1 MKKRI
6 VPFLLVLMVSCLFW
20 TFSRAQAAAVDDQ
33 AAVIDVNLAGE
44 ITALS
49 KLSEDNL
56 GIGLRVLTKHFL
68 GGADIRTYAEKTL
81 SEKPGNESLVLL
93 AVIIG
98 EESYHAA
105 LGSRTEEMLGR
116 EKVENLLTGHFRQP
130 FIRDRAYDRALASF
144 FLALS
149 EHIQSAVGKEL
160 PANRLLLDYAE
171 RTAVKPAVTSAPA
184 SPVSWLEGILSDA
197 ENSVRNAD
205 RYVQETRQAEEGSGK
220 GMSWFQIALIGFIL
234 YKVFG
239 RKRGGKKGCGPF
251 SWILGTWGV
260 SKIFGWR
267 K

>member
-1 MKKRI
+1 MRKRFI
-6 VPFLLVLMVSCLFW
+6 PFLLVLMVFCSFW
-20 TFSRAQAAAVDDQ
+20 TFSQAQAAAVDDQ

-44 ITALS
+44 ITELS
-49 KLSEDNL
+49 KLTEDSL

-68 GGADIRTYAEKTL
+68 GGADVGAYAEKTL
-81 SEKPGNESLVLL
+81 SGMPGMRTWCCWT
-93 AVIIG
+93 VIIG
-98 EESYHAA
+98 EKASAA
-105 LGSRTEEMLGR
+105 LGSRAQELLGR
-116 EKVENLLTGHFRQP
+116 EKVENLLTAHFRQP

-149 EHIQSAVGKEL
+149 EQIQSAAGKKL
-160 PANRLLLDYAE
+160 PANKLLLDYAE
-171 RTAVKPAVTSAPA
+171 KTAVRPAVTSAPA

-239 RKRGGKKGCGPF
+239 RKKDGRKGCGPF

-260 SKIFGWR
+260 SKFFGWR

>member
-1 MKKRI
+1 MRKRFI
-6 VPFLLVLMVSCLFW
+6 PFLLVLMVFCSFW
-20 TFSRAQAAAVDDQ
+20 TFSQAQAAAVDDQ

-44 ITALS
+44 ITELS
-49 KLSEDNL
+49 KLTEDNL

-68 GGADIRTYAEKTL
+68 GGADVGAFTEKAL
-81 SEKPGNESLVLL
+81 SGMSGNENLVLL
-93 AVIIG
+93 TVIIG

-105 LGSRTEEMLGR
+105 LGSRAQEMLGR
-116 EKVENLLTGHFRQP
+116 EKVENLLTAHFRQP

-149 EHIQSAVGKEL
+149 EQIQSAAGKKL
-160 PANRLLLDYAE
+160 PANKLLLDYAE
-171 RTAVKPAVTSAPA
+171 KTAVRPAVTSAPA

-220 GMSWFQIALIGFIL
+220 GMSWFQIALIGFVL
-234 YKVFG
+234 YKIFG
-239 RKRGGKKGCGPF
+239 RKKDGRKGCGPF

-260 SKIFGWR
+260 SKFFGWR